1 MKSLSLYLLGV
12 ALVATM
18 AFAFIRTLPVA
29 IDKLTQHQTTQR
41 PTYDNAQY

>member
-29 IDKLTQHQTTQR
+29 IDKLNQHQTTQR